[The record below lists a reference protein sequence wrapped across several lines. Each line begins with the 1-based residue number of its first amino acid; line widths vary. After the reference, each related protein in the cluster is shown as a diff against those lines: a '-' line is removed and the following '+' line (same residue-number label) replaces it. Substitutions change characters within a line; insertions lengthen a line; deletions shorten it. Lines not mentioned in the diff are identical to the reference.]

1 MNKINEMTAF
11 KYLLPA
17 FLLLGLSACAAP
29 SVLIISST
37 RENGD
42 KVLASVYKHNPE
54 INGKKAKI
62 VVAGILEPGFVV
74 ENLNWAEKHDVK
86 YIGMDNGVMGAV
98 PGLIV
103 PKLQELEGKGFII
116 GGMMFAEPRRG
127 L

>member
-1 MNKINEMTAF
+1 M

-17 FLLLGLSACAAP
+17 FLMLGLSACAAP

-37 RENGD
+37 REQGD
-42 KVLASVYKHNPE
+42 IVLASVYKYNPV

-62 VVAGILEPGFVV
+62 VVAGILSPGLVV
-74 ENLNWAEKHDVK
+74 ENLNWAERNNVK
-86 YIGMDNGVMGAV
+86 YIGLDNGVMGAV

-103 PKLQELEGKGFII
+103 PKLQELGAKGFII
-116 GGMMFAEPRRG
+116 GGMVFEEPKSG